1 MTAQKS
7 ILQNAYETTLALA
20 IGADATEVSV
30 QVNAAPVG
38 SPSASN
44 PMYLVIDPDSDSTR
58 EYVKVTSRSGV
69 SLTVVRNIDS
79 DSGGLNAH
87 AVGAKVR
94 MVAMKQHFDDLN
106 DRVDTIM
113 NSAGTAV
120 NTSGLVKD
128 EDNMASDS
136 ATHLATQQSI
146 KAYVDSQI
154 QTEES
159 IEDFVG
165 GMVTGNTET
174 FIDVTYEDSDGTMDF
189 VVPVKD
195 EDNMASNSD
204 THLATQ
210 QSIKKYVDDQIT
222 AEHLEVS
229 ADTGSNIEIDLDS
242 EALDIEG
249 STGIATATGT
259 NKITVAIDS
268 SVATLTGTQELTNK
282 TINLEN
288 NPVIVEYAVTV
299 VNPGSGNKFY
309 IDGEAQ
315 ATISFRP
322 GVVHRFNL
330 SHSSTSGHP
339 FALSITS
346 NGSHGGGSEYT
357 TGKTSSGVSQG
368 TTGSYVEYTVD
379 AATPDVLY
387 YYCTSHSGM
396 GGKITVFGTP
406 LDGGNGL
413 TISGN
418 DIAVDATVITGQTN
432 EASADNND
440 VILIYDD
447 TASGLKKQTRAAF
460 LSGTGVGNMNSFT
473 VSGDTGSDQTISDA
487 NTLEIA
493 GGNGIDTAAS
503 ATDTVTVTLNTEAV
517 QDIVGAMFTSNTET
531 RISATYEDSDGT
543 IDLVVDDMTA
553 DTQLTTEQVQ
563 DIVGAM
569 FTGNTETNITV
580 TYEDSDGT
588 IDLVATGNT
597 TEQIQDIVGAMF
609 SSNTETGITATYQ
622 DGDGTIDL
630 VVSGVDA
637 TQIVDADGDTKIQ
650 VEEGADEDI
659 IRFDTAGT
667 ERATMSTTLALTSAG
682 GAYVHSQEQ
691 TSNYTI
697 GSTDG
702 AVYAGPLT
710 ISGIVTNA
718 GTMVIL

>member
-1 MTAQKS
+1 MTAQKT

-44 PMYLVIDPDSDSTR
+44 PMYLVIDPDSDATR

-106 DRVDTIM
+106 ERVDKII
-113 NSAGTAV
+113 NDDGSSLNTATGV
-120 NTSGLVKD
+120 VKD
-128 EDNMASDS
+128 EDTMSSNSD
-136 ATHLATQQSI
+136 THLATQQSI

-195 EDNMASNSD
+195 EDTMSSNSD

-210 QSIKKYVDDQIT
+210 QSIKAYVDNQIT

-229 ADTGSNIEIDLDS
+229 ADTGSNVEIDLDS
-242 EALDIEG
+242 ETLDIEG
-249 STGIATATGT
+249 STGIDTATGT

-288 NPVIVEYAVTV
+288 NTAIVEYVVTE
-299 VNPGSGNKFY
+299 SGGNFL
-309 IDGEAQ
+309 IDGEAN

-322 GVVHRFNL
+322 GVVHRFDV
-330 SHSSTSGHP
+330 SDSSVASHP
-339 FALSITS
+339 FVLSTTS
-346 NGSHGGGSEYT
+346 EGTAYT
-357 TGKTSSGVSQG
+357 TGRTASGSQG
-368 TTGSYVEYTVD
+368 SANAYIQFTVD

-387 YYCTSHSGM
+387 YYCSSHSGM

-413 TISGN
+413 TITGN
-418 DIAVDATVITGQTN
+418 SIAVDSTVITGQTN
-432 EASADNND
+432 EATADNND

-473 VSGDTGSDQTISDA
+473 ASADSGSSQTISDG
-487 NTLEIA
+487 NTLNIA
-493 GGNGIDTAAS
+493 GGTGIDTAAS

-517 QDIVGAMFTSNTET
+517 QDIVGAMFTGNTET

-543 IDLVVDDMTA
+543 IDLAVDDMTA

-597 TEQIQDIVGAMF
+597 TEEIQDIVGAMF
-609 SSNTETGITATYQ
+609 SGNTETGITATYE
-622 DGDGTIDL
+622 DSDGTIDL

-637 TQIVDADGDTKIQ
+637 TQIVDADSDTKIQ
-650 VEEGADEDI
+650 VEESSDEDI

-682 GAYVHSQEQ
+682 GAYVHSQNQ

-710 ISGIVTNA
+710 ISGVVTNA

>member
-1 MTAQKS
+1 MTAQESK
-7 ILQNAYETTLALA
+7 LANAYESTIVSALT
-20 IGADATEVSV
+20 ADSSSV
-30 QVNAAPVG
+30 IISVDAAPTDSTNTAITG
-38 SPSASN
+38 SVV
-44 PMYLVIDPDSDSTR
+44 MYLVLDPDSDSSR
-58 EYVKVTSRSGV
+58 EYVKVTNISGTT
-69 SLTVVRNIDS
+69 LTVQRNIDTGG
-79 DSGGLNAH
+79 GGLRTH
-87 AVGAKVR
+87 AAGAKIRQVPQ
-94 MVAMKQHFDDLN
+94 AQHFDDIH
-106 DRVDTIM
+106 DRINTII
-113 NSAGTAV
+113 NEDGTAV
-120 NTSGLVKD
+120 VTTGVVKD
-128 EDNMASDS
+128 EDNMASNS

-210 QSIKKYVDDQIT
+210 QSIKAYVDTQIT
-222 AEHLEVS
+222 AEDLDIT
-229 ADTGSNIEIDLDS
+229 ADSGGPISVDLDS
-242 EALDIEG
+242 ATLDIEG
-249 STGIATATGT
+249 GTGVDTTASS

-282 TINLEN
+282 TINLESN
-288 NPVIVEYAVTV
+288 TAIVEYVVTE
-299 VNPGSGNKFY
+299 SGGNFL
-309 IDGEAQ
+309 IDGEAN

-322 GVVHRFNL
+322 GVVHRFDV
-330 SHSSTSGHP
+330 SDSSVASHP
-339 FALSITS
+339 FVLSTTS
-346 NGSHGGGSEYT
+346 EGTAYT
-357 TGKTSSGVSQG
+357 TGRTASGSQG
-368 TTGSYVEYTVD
+368 SANAYIEFTVD
-379 AATPDVLY
+379 ASTPDVLY
-387 YYCTSHSGM
+387 YYCSSHSGM

-413 TISGN
+413 TITGN
-418 DIAVDATVITGQTN
+418 SIAVDSTVITGQTN
-432 EASADNND
+432 EATADNND

-473 VSGDTGSDQTISDA
+473 VSADTGSDQTISDA

-493 GGNGIDTAAS
+493 GGTGIDTAAS

-517 QDIVGAMFTSNTET
+517 QDIVGAMFSSNTET
-531 RISATYEDSDGT
+531 RISATYDDSDGT

-609 SSNTETGITATYQ
+609 TGNTETGITVTYE
-622 DGDGTIDL
+622 DSDGTIDL
-630 VVSGVDA
+630 VVAAQDSTA
-637 TQIVDADGDTKIQ
+637 IVDGDSDTKIQ
-650 VEEGADEDI
+650 VDEGGADEDK
-659 IRFDTAGT
+659 IRYDVAGT
-667 ERATMSTTLALTSAG
+667 EVAVQDAGGVALTTNG
-682 GAYVHSQEQ
+682 GIFRHHQ
-691 TSNYTI
+691 TQAATYTVA
-697 GSTDG
+697 TDEG
-702 AVYAGPLT
+702 AVMAGPIT
-710 ISGIVTNA
+710 ITGTVTNN
-718 GTMVIL
+718 GTMVVI